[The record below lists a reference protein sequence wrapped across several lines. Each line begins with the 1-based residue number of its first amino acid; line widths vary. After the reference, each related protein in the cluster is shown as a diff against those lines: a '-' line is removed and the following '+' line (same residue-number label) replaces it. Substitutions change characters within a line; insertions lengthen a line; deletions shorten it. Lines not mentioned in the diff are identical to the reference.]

1 MLKSSAPK
9 IKQPASSY
17 KSSSPLLKSSAPIKR
32 FFVETFP
39 KGILRSWQ
47 LYVLLLPA
55 LIYLVVFRYVPI
67 YGAQIAFKQFN
78 IVQGISQSPWVGLS
92 QFERFINSYD
102 FWRII
107 KNTLT
112 LSVYLL
118 IVTFPMPIVLAL
130 SLNYVRNIKFKKTMQ
145 MVTYAPHFIS
155 MVVMVGIIM
164 QFLSPRNGPVN
175 ALLSLIGLQQI
186 NFMGNPELF
195 SSIYVWSDVWQNTG
209 FACIIY
215 LAALSSVDPSYHES
229 AVIDGATIFRRMWHI
244 DLPCIMPIAM
254 ILLILNVGNLFDL
267 GFEKVLLL
275 QNPLN
280 VRSSEIIDTYVY
292 KMGLTSAL
300 PNYSYAAAI
309 GLFKNV
315 IAFFL
320 LLAVN
325 NAAKKFG
332 QQSLW

>member
-17 KSSSPLLKSSAPIKR
+17 KSSAPLLKSSASIKR

>member
-17 KSSSPLLKSSAPIKR
+17 KSSAPLLKSSAPIKR

>member
-1 MLKSSAPK
+1 MKETVLRHSGSMK
-9 IKQPASSY
+9 
-17 KSSSPLLKSSAPIKR
+17 L
-32 FFVETFP
+32 FFVETLP

-47 LYVLLLPA
+47 LYVLLVPA
-55 LIYLVVFRYVPI
+55 LIYLIVFKYFPI
-67 YGAQIAFKQFN
+67 YGSQIAFKQFN
-78 IVQGISQSPWVGLS
+78 IVDGIYHSPWVGFT
-92 QFERFINSYD
+92 QFERFFNAYD
-102 FWRII
+102 FWKII
-107 KNTLT
+107 KNTLV
-112 LSVYLL
+112 LSIYQLL
-118 IVTFPMPIVLAL
+118 ATFPMPIILAL
-130 SLNYVRNIKFKKTMQ
+130 SLNYVKQMTFKKTMQ

-164 QFLSPRNGPVN
+164 QFLATRTGPVN
-175 ALLSLIGLQQI
+175 ALLSMAGMEEI
-186 NFMGNPELF
+186 NFMGNPDLF

-215 LAALSSVDPSYHES
+215 LAALSTVDPSFHES
-229 AVIDGATIFRRMWHI
+229 AVIDGASIFKRMWHI
-244 DLPCIMPIAM
+244 DFPCIMPIAM

-267 GFEKVLLL
+267 GFEKVLLM

-292 KMGLTSAL
+292 KIGLTSQL

-320 LLAVN
+320 LIAVN
-325 NAAKKFG
+325 RAARKFG
-332 QQSLW
+332 QTSLW